1 MMNKCLAV
9 GISSVSVVLL
19 VVASLGNV
27 VGYQSVK
34 SSVNNSPLFATRTER
49 ATNQQQNTLTSQYI
63 GMGRGTFLQ
72 FPIRDSQI
80 EQLKKAIELV
90 SKMDDATFAR
100 LTDLCIQRV
109 RQDDSLK
116 DTNPNEI
123 KQMLQTLRI
132 KPEIILNSFS
142 NRNEPGTISFITVC
156 PWFPG
161 CILLN
166 YIVAFILVSGYLSI
180 IAITMILTCLF
191 FCGSNSYGNE
201 YR

>member
-1 MMNKCLAV
+1 MDKKPL
-9 GISSVSVVLL
+9 IIVSLCAMVLL
-19 VVASLGNV
+19 VLASLGNV

-34 SSVNNSPLFATRTER
+34 STVNDSPLFETRTQR
-49 ATNQQQNTLTSQYI
+49 ATNQQQNTLTSQYL
-63 GMGRGTFLQ
+63 GMGKENLLQ
-72 FPIRDSQI
+72 FPIRNNKDA
-80 EQLKKAIELV
+80 LMKTAIEII
-90 SKMDDATFAR
+90 SKMDDTTFAR

-123 KQMLQTLRI
+123 KQMLQTLRT

-166 YIVAFILVSGYLSI
+166 YIVAFVIMSLFLGEVIITVILKCFPDYPTERMKNSGI
-180 IAITMILTCLF
+180 
-191 FCGSNSYGNE
+191 
-201 YR
+201 

>member
-1 MMNKCLAV
+1 MMKKPLIV
-9 GISSVSVVLL
+9 VSLCAVVLL
-19 VVASLGNV
+19 VLGSLSNV
-27 VGYQSVK
+27 VGYQSMK
-34 SSVNNSPLFATRTER
+34 STVNDSPLFNVRTQR
-49 ATNQQQNTLTSQYI
+49 ATNQQQNTLTSQYV
-63 GMGRGTFLQ
+63 GMGRGSYLQ
-72 FPIRDSQI
+72 FPIWDSQT

-90 SKMDDATFAR
+90 SKMDDTTFAR

-123 KQMLQTLRI
+123 KQMLQTLRT

-166 YIVAFILVSGYLSI
+166 YIVAFVVMSLFLGEVIITVILKCFPDYPTERMKNSGI
-180 IAITMILTCLF
+180 
-191 FCGSNSYGNE
+191 
-201 YR
+201 

>member
-1 MMNKCLAV
+1 VDKKPLIM
-9 GISSVSVVLL
+9 VSLCAVVLL
-19 VVASLGNV
+19 VLASLGNV

-34 SSVNNSPLFATRTER
+34 STVNDSPLFETRTQR

-72 FPIRDSQI
+72 FSIRDSQI
-80 EQLKKAIELV
+80 EQLKKAIEIV
-90 SKMDDATFAR
+90 SKMDDTTFAR

-123 KQMLQTLRI
+123 KQMLQTLRT

-166 YIVAFILVSGYLSI
+166 YIVAFVIMSLFLGEVIITVILKCFPDYPTERMKNLRI
-180 IAITMILTCLF
+180 
-191 FCGSNSYGNE
+191 
-201 YR
+201 